1 MGEARR
7 DPHSV
12 PPPRRK
18 RGQHLRC
25 EWPEPRFVPPLPSRC
40 CTHAQPLTASP
51 DAGYYTACSFSAL
64 KRDARSAKAN
74 MGTSSSARLWD
85 LSAFDRFSDMSNS
98 FPQLGFSRYPGGLK
112 LRPVPADNLVL
123 IASFTKK
130 LHAMH
135 DRVRSGQ
142 HHS

>member
-1 MGEARR
+1 LAGRISASHDSGALQTLISPSFPYNPRSDFVERVFFFFLAAGMARFFFE
-7 DPHSV
+7 
-12 PPPRRK
+12 
-18 RGQHLRC
+18 L
-25 EWPEPRFVPPLPSRC
+25 
-40 CTHAQPLTASP
+40 
-51 DAGYYTACSFSAL
+51 
-64 KRDARSAKAN
+64 
-74 MGTSSSARLWD
+74 SARLWD

-142 HHS
+142 HHR